1 MTATAEFDRFRP
13 QPLEP
18 LTAFRAF
25 RKLIR
30 DKEDT
35 AQVFEIMRALF
46 ALPLALVLA
55 ACAPGDAPTPPDMG
69 HGMAVVNVTAT
80 YRERILLTP
89 GHVLTVRVED
99 VSRADAPA
107 EVLAEHREVLDGR
120 APPYQATLGFPRSQI
135 DPRHTY
141 AVRVRP
147 APRDARPAP
156 RLARPPG

>member
-1 MTATAEFDRFRP
+1 
-13 QPLEP
+13 
-18 LTAFRAF
+18 
-25 RKLIR
+25 
-30 DKEDT
+30 
-35 AQVFEIMRALF
+35 MRALL

-55 ACAPGDAPTPPDMG
+55 ACAPGDASPPPDMG

-99 VSRADAPA
+99 VSRADAPV

-141 AVRVRP
+141 AVRAEIRDPSGALRFTTDTRHAVLTHGAPAGADIVMVGVR
-147 APRDARPAP
+147 
-156 RLARPPG
+156 

>member
-1 MTATAEFDRFRP
+1 
-13 QPLEP
+13 
-18 LTAFRAF
+18 
-25 RKLIR
+25 
-30 DKEDT
+30 
-35 AQVFEIMRALF
+35 MRALL

-55 ACAPGDAPTPPDMG
+55 ACAPGDASPPPDMG

-107 EVLAEHREVLDGR
+107 AVLAEHREVLDGR

-141 AVRVRP
+141 AVRAEIRDPSGALRFTTDTRHAVLTQGAPAGADIVMVGVR
-147 APRDARPAP
+147 
-156 RLARPPG
+156 

>member
-1 MTATAEFDRFRP
+1 
-13 QPLEP
+13 
-18 LTAFRAF
+18 
-25 RKLIR
+25 
-30 DKEDT
+30 
-35 AQVFEIMRALF
+35 MRALF

-55 ACAPGDAPTPPDMG
+55 ACAPGDAPPPPDMG

-107 EVLAEHREVLDGR
+107 GVLAEHREVLDGR

-141 AVRVRP
+141 AVRAEIRDPSGALRFTTDTRHAVLTHGAPAGADIVMVGVR
-147 APRDARPAP
+147 
-156 RLARPPG
+156 

>member
-1 MTATAEFDRFRP
+1 
-13 QPLEP
+13 
-18 LTAFRAF
+18 
-25 RKLIR
+25 
-30 DKEDT
+30 
-35 AQVFEIMRALF
+35 MRALF

-141 AVRVRP
+141 AVRAEIRDPSGALRFTTDTRHAVLTHGAPATADIVMVAVR
-147 APRDARPAP
+147 
-156 RLARPPG
+156 

>member
-1 MTATAEFDRFRP
+1 
-13 QPLEP
+13 
-18 LTAFRAF
+18 
-25 RKLIR
+25 
-30 DKEDT
+30 
-35 AQVFEIMRALF
+35 MRALF

-141 AVRVRP
+141 AVRAEIRDPSGALRFTTDTRHAVLTQGAPAGADIVMVGVR
-147 APRDARPAP
+147 
-156 RLARPPG
+156 

>member
-1 MTATAEFDRFRP
+1 
-13 QPLEP
+13 
-18 LTAFRAF
+18 
-25 RKLIR
+25 
-30 DKEDT
+30 
-35 AQVFEIMRALF
+35 MRALF

-55 ACAPGDAPTPPDMG
+55 ACAPGDAPTSPDMG
-69 HGMAVVNVTAT
+69 HGMTVVNVTAT

-141 AVRVRP
+141 AVRAEIRDPSGALRFTTDTRHAVLTQGAPAGADIVMVGVR
-147 APRDARPAP
+147 
-156 RLARPPG
+156 